1 METGTLGNSGRQKLL
16 WGGNGQRGGPEF
28 TPGRKIYIVDDS
40 GAILIRIIWC
50 LTGHVL
56 IKLFDEK

>member
-1 METGTLGNSGRQKLL
+1 M